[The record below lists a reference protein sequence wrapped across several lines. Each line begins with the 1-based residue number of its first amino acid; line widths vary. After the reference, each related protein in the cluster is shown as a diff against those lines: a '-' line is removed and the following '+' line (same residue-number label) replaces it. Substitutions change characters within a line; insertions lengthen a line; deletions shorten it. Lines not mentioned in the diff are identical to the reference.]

1 MRRLAALLAPV
12 LLLGGCFAQ
21 GDGSSTAQPSAAAT
35 LALAGGV
42 SALRWGDGPYGVV
55 LLHDTNHEPA
65 SWAALAQALAA
76 DGMTALAPQTTDV
89 AALTAA
95 IEALRS
101 TPSAQSSATIERV
114 AVIAAGTGID
124 AVAALAAS
132 NAALVDQVVLVSPT
146 SDARWTAEFP
156 KLFVAGSASGEAA
169 AARSAE
175 GSAAGAWNALLLV
188 DGSGAGQALFEGTA
202 GAELVSAV
210 VRRLDERR

>member
-21 GDGSSTAQPSAAAT
+21 GDASSTAQPSAAAT
-35 LALAGGV
+35 ITLAGGV

-55 LLHDTNHEPA
+55 LLHDANHEPA
-65 SWAALAQALAA
+65 SWAALAHALAA
-76 DGMTALAPQTTDV
+76 DGMTAVAPQTTDV

-95 IEALRS
+95 MGALRS
-101 TPSAQSSATIERV
+101 TASDQSSATIERV

-132 NAALVDQVVLVSPT
+132 NAALIDQVILVSPT

-175 GSAAGAWNALLLV
+175 ASAAGAWNALLLV
-188 DGSGAGQALFEGTA
+188 DGSGAGQALLEGTA